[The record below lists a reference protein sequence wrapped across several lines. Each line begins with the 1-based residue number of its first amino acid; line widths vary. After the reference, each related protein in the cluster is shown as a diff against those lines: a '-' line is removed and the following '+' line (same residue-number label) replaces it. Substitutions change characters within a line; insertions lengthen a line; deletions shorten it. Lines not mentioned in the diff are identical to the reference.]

1 MTTTANAV
9 QSATQIRT
17 GEIPVE
23 SKPGTSIPHG
33 AASLESI
40 LCTEELRLRPF
51 RPPDYETENRA
62 LAALASALAESRSNI
77 LQTLADTILDVTQ
90 CDSSGLSLLTKD
102 DGGKRFYWPA
112 IAGMWKPHIGGGTP
126 RDFGPCGDV
135 LDQNRT
141 LLFKHFEHRYPY
153 FKPITP
159 LVEECLL
166 VPFYVDG
173 RAVGTIWAIMHSD
186 RHKFDLE
193 DQRLMST
200 LGQFASLA
208 YQTLVHID
216 NLKLQISAREKAEA
230 EVRELASGL
239 EAKVR
244 CLIDS
249 NIIGIFIW
257 NLDGRIIDANE
268 AFLRIVGYSRDDLT
282 SGQLRWMGL
291 TPAEWRAADDRRV
304 AELKATGTTQPYEK
318 EYFHKSGSR
327 VPVLVGGVSF
337 EGRSDEGVAFVLD
350 LTDRKR
356 AEWEARESE
365 RRYHEAQ
372 MELAHANRVAT
383 LGQLSASIAHEINQP
398 VAAAVNNASAALCW
412 LDKEPPDLE
421 HARQALNRIFKNGN
435 RAGEVIGRMRAF
447 LKKAPLHK
455 EDVDINEAILEVIA
469 LTRGEITKNGI
480 SVQTQFAEDLPFISG
495 DRVQLQQVIL
505 NLIINAV
512 EALSSVGEGLR
523 ELIISTGETESN
535 GVLVAIRDSGPALTP
550 ASLERVFDA
559 FYTTKPDGLGMGL
572 SICRS
577 IIEAHGGQLWASVN
591 VPRGAVFQFTVPVH
605 PNRES

>member
-1 MTTTANAV
+1 MLDG
-9 QSATQIRT
+9 SASSLRL
-17 GEIPVE
+17 EE
-23 SKPGTSIPHG
+23 SIPG
-33 AASLESI
+33 ASLESI

-62 LAALASALAESRSNI
+62 LAALASVLAESRSNI

-141 LLFKHFEHRYPY
+141 LLFQHFERRYPY
-153 FKPITP
+153 FEPVTP

-186 RHKFDLE
+186 RHKFDAE
-193 DQRLMST
+193 DERLMSR

-216 NLKLQISAREKAEA
+216 NLELQIAAREKAEA
-230 EVRELASGL
+230 EVRQLASGL

-249 NIIGIFIW
+249 NIIGIIIW
-257 NLDGRIIDANE
+257 SHDGRITDANE
-268 AFLRIVGYSRDDLT
+268 TFLRMVGYSRADLVA
-282 SGQLRWMGL
+282 GQLSWLEL
-291 TPAEWRAADDRRV
+291 TPAEWRSAVPQRLAMMRSM
-304 AELKATGTTQPYEK
+304 GISPPYEK
-318 EYFHKSGSR
+318 EYFHKAGHR
-327 VPVLVGGVSF
+327 VPVLVGGAAF
-337 EGRSDEGVAFVLD
+337 DEAGDDGAAFVID
-350 LTDRKR
+350 LSDRKK
-356 AEWEARESE
+356 AEQAARETEKRYAEAR
-365 RRYHEAQ
+365 

-383 LGQLSASIAHEINQP
+383 MGELSASITHEINQP
-398 VAAAVNNASAALCW
+398 IAAAVNNASAALRW

-421 HARQALNRIFKNGN
+421 QARQALDRIFANGN
-435 RAGEVIGRMRAF
+435 RASEVIGRIRA
-447 LKKAPLHK
+447 LIKKVPPRKDDLEVNK
-455 EDVDINEAILEVIA
+455 VVLEVIA
-469 LTRGEITKNGI
+469 LARGEVVKNGV
-480 SVQTQFAEDLPFISG
+480 SVQTQLAEGLSLIHG

-505 NLIINAV
+505 NLIMNAV
-512 EALSSVGEGLR
+512 QAMNGVSEGSR
-523 ELIISTGETESN
+523 ELLIGTGKDASS
-535 GVLVAIRDSGPALTP
+535 GVLVAVQDSGSGLDPEN
-550 ASLERVFDA
+550 SERLFDP
-559 FYTTKPDGLGMGL
+559 FYTTKPSGMGLGL

-577 IIEAHGGQLWASVN
+577 IVEAHGGRIWASSN
-591 VPRGAVFQFTVPVH
+591 VGPGATVQFTLPVG
-605 PNRES
+605 

>member
-1 MTTTANAV
+1 MIDGGA
-9 QSATQIRT
+9 SRLRL
-17 GEIPVE
+17 EE
-23 SKPGTSIPHG
+23 SIPG
-33 AASLESI
+33 SRSAPLESI

-141 LLFKHFEHRYPY
+141 LLFQHFERRYPY
-153 FKPITP
+153 FEPVTP

-186 RHKFDLE
+186 RHKFDAE
-193 DQRLMST
+193 DERLMSR

-216 NLKLQISAREKAEA
+216 NLKLQIAAREKAEA
-230 EVRELASGL
+230 EVRKLASGL

-249 NIIGIFIW
+249 NIIGIIIW
-257 NLDGRIIDANE
+257 SHDGRITDANE
-268 AFLRIVGYSRDDLT
+268 TFLRMVGYSRADLVA
-282 SGQLRWMGL
+282 GQLSWMEL
-291 TPAEWRAADDRRV
+291 TPAEWRSADAQRL
-304 AELKATGTTQPYEK
+304 AMMKSMGISPPYEK
-318 EYFHKSGSR
+318 EYFHKGGHR
-327 VPVLVGGVSF
+327 VPVLVGGAAF
-337 EGRSDEGVAFVLD
+337 DEAGDDGAAFVVD
-350 LTDRKR
+350 LSDRKK
-356 AEWEARESE
+356 AEQAARESE
-365 RRYHEAQ
+365 KRYAEVR

-383 LGQLSASIAHEINQP
+383 MGELSASITHEINQP

-412 LDKEPPDLE
+412 LGKEPPDLE
-421 HARQALNRIFKNGN
+421 QARQALNRIFANGN
-435 RAGEVIGRMRAF
+435 RASEVIGRIRA
-447 LKKAPLHK
+447 LIKKAPPRKDDL
-455 EDVDINEAILEVIA
+455 EINKVVLEVIA
-469 LTRGEITKNGI
+469 LARGEVVKNGV
-480 SVQTQFAEDLPFISG
+480 SVQTQLAEGLSLIHG

-505 NLIINAV
+505 NLIMNAV
-512 EALSSVGEGLR
+512 QAMNGVSEGSR
-523 ELIISTGETESN
+523 ELLIGTGKDASS
-535 GVLVAIRDSGPALTP
+535 GVLVAVQDSGSGLDPEN
-550 ASLERVFDA
+550 SERLFDP
-559 FYTTKPDGLGMGL
+559 FYTTKPSGMGLGL

-577 IIEAHGGQLWASVN
+577 IVEAHAGRIWASRN
-591 VPRGAVFQFTVPVH
+591 VGPGATVQFTLPVG
-605 PNRES
+605 

>member
-1 MTTTANAV
+1 MIDGGA
-9 QSATQIRT
+9 SRLRL
-17 GEIPVE
+17 EE
-23 SKPGTSIPHG
+23 SIPG
-33 AASLESI
+33 SRNAPLESI

-77 LQTLADTILDVTQ
+77 LQTLADTILDVTR

-141 LLFKHFEHRYPY
+141 LLFQHFERRYPY
-153 FKPITP
+153 FEPVTP

-186 RHKFDLE
+186 RHKFDAE
-193 DQRLMST
+193 DERLMSR

-216 NLKLQISAREKAEA
+216 NLKLQIAAREKAEA
-230 EVRELASGL
+230 EVRKLASGL

-249 NIIGIFIW
+249 NIIGIIIW
-257 NLDGRIIDANE
+257 SHDGRITDANE
-268 AFLRIVGYSRDDLT
+268 TFLRMVGYSRADLVA
-282 SGQLRWMGL
+282 GQLSWMEL
-291 TPAEWRAADDRRV
+291 TPAEWRSADAQRL
-304 AELKATGTTQPYEK
+304 AMMKSMGISPPYEK
-318 EYFHKSGSR
+318 EYFHKGGHR
-327 VPVLVGGVSF
+327 VPVLVGGAAF
-337 EGRSDEGVAFVLD
+337 DEAGDDGAAFVVD
-350 LTDRKR
+350 LSDRKK
-356 AEWEARESE
+356 AEQAARESE
-365 RRYHEAQ
+365 KRYAEVR

-383 LGQLSASIAHEINQP
+383 MGELSASITHEINQP

-421 HARQALNRIFKNGN
+421 QARQALDRILANGN
-435 RAGEVIGRMRAF
+435 RASEVIGRIRA
-447 LKKAPLHK
+447 LIKKAPPRKDDL
-455 EDVDINEAILEVIA
+455 EINKVVLEVIA
-469 LTRGEITKNGI
+469 LARGEVVKNGV
-480 SVQTQFAEDLPFISG
+480 SVQTQLAEGLSLIHG

-505 NLIINAV
+505 NLIMNAV
-512 EALSSVGEGLR
+512 QAMNGVSEGSR
-523 ELIISTGETESN
+523 ELLIGTGKDASS
-535 GVLVAIRDSGPALTP
+535 GVLVAVQDSGSGLDPEN
-550 ASLERVFDA
+550 SERLFDP
-559 FYTTKPDGLGMGL
+559 FYTTKPSGMGLGL

-577 IIEAHGGQLWASVN
+577 IVEAHAGRIWASRN
-591 VPRGAVFQFTVPVH
+591 VGPGATVQFTLPVG
-605 PNRES
+605 